1 MAHTKPIQRKVSA
14 IVTGYFVDL
23 IIDKLL
29 LVIVKLYIEIDMSEM
44 ILKKGDYLFKK
55 VSPLLSPKAN
65 SFRVVVSSIAS
76 SSSLT
81 AAYL

>member
-1 MAHTKPIQRKVSA
+1 MKLMAHTKPIQRKVSA

-44 ILKKGDYLFKK
+44 ILKKGTTFL
-55 VSPLLSPKAN
+55 
-65 SFRVVVSSIAS
+65 RR
-76 SSSLT
+76 
-81 AAYL
+81 